1 MSLLEHLKN
10 LIETTHENEHRQ
22 MRARSDFLV
31 RLPPRL
37 VVRFPTRRRAPLRR
51 LGVRGERNAG
61 ERLQEADEEEGGFVV
76 GELRIITILS
86 WF

>member
-1 MSLLEHLKN
+1 
-10 LIETTHENEHRQ
+10 

-37 VVRFPTRRRAPLRR
+37 VIRFPTRGRASLWR
-51 LGVRGERNAG
+51 LGARGERNAG

-76 GELRIITILS
+76 GELRIITIPS
-86 WF
+86 